1 MYLLVMLLVAA
12 ATTLFL
18 VVATDKC
25 WPTTLPHPYDT
36 AFEIGIVFMLAVWLA
51 LGIYILLNLA

>member
-1 MYLLVMLLVAA
+1 MNLLVMLLVAA

-25 WPTTLPHPYDT
+25 WPATLPRPCDT
-36 AFEIGIVFMLAVWLA
+36 AFEVGIAIMLAVWLA
-51 LGIYILLNLA
+51 LGAYAVLNLA